1 MPHKSG
7 RKSYPAK
14 KGHPG
19 KKMPKESTQRH
30 MMSEAERKKMM
41 KKRGM

>member
-1 MPHKSG
+1 MAHKSG

-19 KKMPKESTQRH
+19 KKPKKESAH
-30 MMSEAERKKMM
+30 MMSESERKKMM

>member
-1 MPHKSG
+1 MTHKSG

-19 KKMPKESTQRH
+19 KKMNKKTDEH
-30 MMSEAERKKMM
+30 MSEAERKKMM
-41 KKRGM
+41 KRRMR